1 MSNNCFRKLYMWC
14 QTKHPIIIGNGLHLY
29 RCSALPI
36 QSDLGAIMSIT
47 LVNGHHYTLT
57 KVCSHRL
64 FLYFMHLLCKRGKQ
78 LNNNCFAYK
87 ITGQDLNA
95 ATTTVYPHDQVFM
108 VGSNITF
115 CCIVET
121 DKVPSSEFLIRI
133 SNRTY
138 IKKTVQFKMPG
149 GPDIHCDV
157 EGDPSGSTI
166 FIGCKSKCIL
176 FNENCFI

>member
-1 MSNNCFRKLYMWC
+1 
-14 QTKHPIIIGNGLHLY
+14 
-29 RCSALPI
+29 
-36 QSDLGAIMSIT
+36 MSIT
-47 LVNGHHYTLT
+47 LVNGHHYTHT

-64 FLYFMHLLCKRGKQ
+64 FLYCMHLLCKRGKQ

-95 ATTTVYPHDQVFM
+95 ETTTVYPEDQVFM

-121 DKVPSSEFLIRI
+121 DKVPLSKFLIRI

-138 IKKTVQFKMPG
+138 ITKPVPFEIPSEHNI
-149 GPDIHCDV
+149 PCDT
-157 EGDPSGSTI
+157 EGNVSSGSTI